1 MEVQGGRGGVRAGRG
16 VRGGVGMNEVS
27 DLPDL
32 PAAEIARLVAARDVS
47 PVAVVEACL
56 ARFERYNGA
65 INAVVTLNE
74 RALDD
79 ARELE
84 RRLARGEEPGP
95 LCGLPVGIKDVTPV
109 AGLRTTFGSPL
120 YKDHIPAEDAL
131 VVRRLGEA
139 GAVILGKTNC
149 PEFAAG
155 GNTFNEVFGRTRNP
169 WDPTRSA
176 GGSTGGGAAA
186 LVTGMI
192 ALAEGTDLGGSLRIP
207 ASFCGVV
214 GLRPSV
220 GLVPTYPADWAWD
233 TLQVEGPVART
244 AEDVALMLQAVA
256 GPSPLSPLSQPTA
269 GRNFVA
275 AAARG
280 VPQGLRVAYCPDI
293 AGIGIDPAIEQVC
306 RGAALGLG
314 QVGATVEEI
323 DLDLSFG
330 RQAFLGLRGL
340 WFVAQMFPRME
351 QLDRFGANVAGNI
364 RAGLD
369 TTTRELGAAEAARGR
384 MWHLFREFFGKFDH
398 LVTPCM
404 AVPPFP
410 VDQNYPESVA
420 GRKME
425 TYVDWIA
432 PTFVLSLTGLPVASV
447 PCGLDPDGLPVG
459 LQIVGKPFGEEALL
473 ALAAQVEGLRPIG
486 RSPLLREGTSP

>member
-1 MEVQGGRGGVRAGRG
+1 ME
-16 VRGGVGMNEVS
+16 
-27 DLPDL
+27 DLADRSASEL
-32 PAAEIARLVAARDVS
+32 ARLVRSREVS
-47 PVAVVEACL
+47 PVEVVEAAL
-56 ARFERYNGA
+56 ARVDRYNAAVNA
-65 INAVVTLNE
+65 IVTLNP

-79 ARELE
+79 ADELE
-84 RRLARGEEPGP
+84 RRLLRGEEVG
-95 LCGLPVGIKDVTPV
+95 LLAGLPVGIKDVTPV
-109 AGLRTTFGSPL
+109 AGLRTTYGSPL
-120 YKDHIPAEDAL
+120 YRDHVPAEDAL
-131 VVRRLGEA
+131 VVRRLREA

-220 GLVPTYPADWAWD
+220 GLVPTYPTDWLWD
-233 TLQVEGPVART
+233 TLQVEGPVARH
-244 AEDVALMLQAVA
+244 AEDVALMLQAIA
-256 GPSPLSPLSQPTA
+256 GPSPFSSLSQPAA

-275 AAARG
+275 AAGRG
-280 VPQGLRVAYCPDI
+280 IPRGLRVAYCPDI
-293 AGIGIDPAIEQVC
+293 AGIGVDPAIEQVC
-306 RGAALGLG
+306 RRAAFGLG
-314 QVGATVEEI
+314 QVGATVEQIE
-323 DLDLSFG
+323 LDLSFG
-330 RQAFLGLRGL
+330 RKAFIALRGL
-340 WFVAQMFPRME
+340 WFVSQMFPRMDK
-351 QLDRFGANVAGNI
+351 LDRFGANVAGNI
-364 RAGLD
+364 RAGLA
-369 TTTRELGAAEAARGR
+369 TTTEELGAAEAARGR
-384 MWHLFREFFGKFDH
+384 MWHLFRELFGRFDH

-410 VDQNYPESVA
+410 VEQNYPETVA
-420 GRKME
+420 GKKME
-425 TYVDWIA
+425 TYVDWLA

-459 LQIVGKPFGEEALL
+459 LQIVGKQFGEEALL
-473 ALAAQVEGLRPIG
+473 ALATQLQQRHPIG
-486 RSPLLREGTSP
+486 RPALLD